1 MSNPATHTSIAD
13 LERRRC
19 LGGALALG
27 AVAALGDT
35 TQADTLKAAT
45 TSTGPSGGSGSG
57 LTDLRDPRQLSLA
70 FRKLAWSM
78 DEELSFWWLRGV
90 RYGMR
95 GPVATPFWDM
105 HVGLW
110 FRTRDIGNGRYEVR
124 RASANFSTPVGEPGL
139 LEQFA
144 NPYTGQTVP
153 VRYAAPR
160 QVTQTYALDG
170 FGPTRETAPGTN
182 GTTLA
187 TIGPAWLE
195 GDELAIQG
203 DIVLRNEPTAASQRA
218 FNVNDW
224 STYVGSWRE
233 VRDPAVLN
241 PAAAQTFTDVLDFP
255 AWLQM
260 GDTQG
265 TFVSRC
271 YGRKVTRYE
280 DMPAIWRGHFEA
292 RFPDLA
298 RNPAAILTD

>member
-1 MSNPATHTSIAD
+1 MSKSKAITVPAA
-13 LERRRC
+13 LGRRRC
-19 LGGALALG
+19 LEVALALG
-27 AVAALGDT
+27 AVVALGDT
-35 TQADTLKAAT
+35 TQTT
-45 TSTGPSGGSGSG
+45 TSGSSGAG

-70 FRKLAWSM
+70 FHKLAWSM
-78 DEELSFWWLRGV
+78 DDTLSFWWLRGV

-95 GPVATPFWDM
+95 GAVATPFWDM

-110 FRTRDIGNGRYEVR
+110 FRTRDIGNDRYEVL
-124 RASANFSTPVGEPGL
+124 RASANFYTPVGESSL

-144 NPYTGQTVP
+144 NPFTGQTLP
-153 VRYAAPR
+153 VRYAPPR
-160 QVTQTYALDG
+160 RVTQTYALDG
-170 FGPTRETAPGTN
+170 RGPTRETVPGMN

-203 DIVLRNEPTAASQRA
+203 DIVLRNEPTATSQRA

-233 VRDPAVLN
+233 VRDPAIRN

-280 DMPAIWRGHFEA
+280 DMPTIWRRHFEA
-292 RFPDLA
+292 RFPEVA
-298 RNPAAILTD
+298 RNPAALLSG

>member
-1 MSNPATHTSIAD
+1 MSTSDTFRSAVD
-13 LERRRC
+13 LDRRHC
-19 LGGALALG
+19 LGAALALG
-27 AVAALGDT
+27 AVAASGETAPASLAG
-35 TQADTLKAAT
+35 KV
-45 TSTGPSGGSGSG
+45 GPERAGPE
-57 LTDLRDPRQLSLA
+57 LADLRDPRQRSLA

-78 DEELSFWWLRGV
+78 DEGLSFWWLRGV

-95 GPVATPFWDM
+95 GSVATPFWDM

-110 FRTRDIGNGRYEVR
+110 FRTRDIGNDTYEVL
-124 RASANFSTPVGEPGL
+124 RAGANFYTPLGESAL

-144 NPYTGQTVP
+144 NPFTGQTVP
-153 VRYAAPR
+153 VRYATPR
-160 QVTQTYALDG
+160 IAKQTYAMDG
-170 FGPTRETAPGTN
+170 SGPTREAAAGVN
-182 GTTLA
+182 GTTVS

-203 DIVLRNEPTAASQRA
+203 DVVIRNEPSAPGQRP

-233 VRDPAVLN
+233 VRDPANRN

-280 DMPAIWRGHFEA
+280 DMPAIWRRHFEA
-292 RFPDLA
+292 RFPDIA
-298 RNPAAILTD
+298 RNPAAMLKG

>member
-1 MSNPATHTSIAD
+1 MSNSAPANFEVD
-13 LERRRC
+13 LDRRHC
-19 LGGALALG
+19 LGAALALSTL
-27 AVAALGDT
+27 AASGDAL
-35 TQADTLKAAT
+35 QAAT
-45 TSTGPSGGSGSG
+45 SARPDSA

-78 DEELSFWWLRGV
+78 DDGLSFWWLRGV

-95 GPVATPFWDM
+95 GSVATPFWDM
-105 HVGLW
+105 YVGLW
-110 FRTRDIGNGRYEVR
+110 FRTRDQGNDTYEVL
-124 RASANFSTPVGEPGL
+124 RAGANFYTLPGKSEL

-144 NPYTGQTVP
+144 NPFTGQTVP

-160 QVTQTYALDG
+160 LVKQTYPMNG
-170 FGPTRETAPGTN
+170 GGPTREAAAGVNSTIDAS
-182 GTTLA
+182 
-187 TIGPAWLE
+187 IGPAWLE
-195 GDELAIQG
+195 GDEVAIQG
-203 DIVLRNEPTAASQRA
+203 DIVIRGESSSTGQRP

-233 VRDPAVLN
+233 VRDPKNRN
-241 PAAAQTFTDVLDFP
+241 PASAQTFTDVLDFP

-280 DMPAIWRGHFEA
+280 DMPAIWRRHFA
-292 RFPDLA
+292 TRFPDIA
-298 RNPAAILTD
+298 RNPAAVLNS